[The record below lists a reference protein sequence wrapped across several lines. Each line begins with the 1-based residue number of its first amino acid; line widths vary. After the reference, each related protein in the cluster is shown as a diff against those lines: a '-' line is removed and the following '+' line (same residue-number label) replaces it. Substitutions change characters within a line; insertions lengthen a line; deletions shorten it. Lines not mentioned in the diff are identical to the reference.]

1 MRQVILFVSS
11 NFRQRTFKV
20 LICVLLVLILVGCSD
35 SNNNKIS
42 EYKNKD
48 NTKVETEIKKL
59 EPREDEIMKTI
70 KYMGQESSVLG
81 TEGEKRKAEYL
92 KNKMESY
99 GYIVDF
105 QDFEVFDLG
114 EHEKIEMYSPDI
126 NKFLNINPINSTKS
140 KGIARN
146 VIVKSK
152 DYDKNKKTLYIFAHY
167 DTTKR
172 TTGVYDNS
180 TGVSTVAETARVLQ
194 NYEYK
199 DFNIVYIFFSAEEN
213 NRKGSRY
220 FLSQLSESERSNIL
234 GAINIDMVG
243 YTGYLS
249 KDFSGDESEKKKWA
263 EIGNIEI
270 FLNHWVKKDA
280 LETIFNETLNGKY
293 NRGATPGG
301 MSDDI
306 SFARLNV
313 PTLYFADENFM
324 VGFELEEEDIETQLA
339 PVNPRII
346 SDLVK
351 DISDVVNSFDIHRF
365 NELNNVPN
373 EEKGVYENK

>member
-11 NFRQRTFKV
+11 KFRQRTFKV
-20 LICVLLVLILVGCSD
+20 LICVLSVLILVGCSN
-35 SNNNKIS
+35 SNNKIS
-42 EYKNKD
+42 EYENKD
-48 NTKVETEIKKL
+48 NTKVGTEIKKL

-81 TEGEKRKAEYL
+81 TEGEKKKAEYL
-92 KNKMESY
+92 KNKMEGY
-99 GYIVDF
+99 GYSVEF

-114 EHEKIEMYSPDI
+114 ENEKMEMYSPDI

-146 VIVKSK
+146 VIGKSK
-152 DYDKNKKTLYIFAHY
+152 DYDKNKKTLYMFAHY

-180 TGVSTVAETARVLQ
+180 TGVSAVAEIARVLQ
-194 NYEYK
+194 NYKYK

-220 FLSQLSESERSNIL
+220 FLSQLSESERRNIL

-249 KDFSGDESEKKKWA
+249 KDFSGDESEKEKWA

-270 FLNHWVKKDA
+270 FLNDWVKKDA
-280 LETIFNETLNGKY
+280 LEIIFNERLNGKY

-313 PTLYFADENFM
+313 PTLYFADKNFM
-324 VGFELEEEDIETQLA
+324 SGFEIEEEDIETQLA
-339 PVNPRII
+339 PVNPKTI